1 LTQRIRSEGIEAE
14 GVRLRGGRNQNGP
27 DYGKE
32 LVLGSG
38 VGPASG
44 GRQLVKPI
52 HRVSV
57 VVPMRNEAAHVDTL
71 MADISAQDFAGQIEV
86 IVADGCSSDGSVEL
100 LRAAAARHGVA
111 LEVLPNPSRWVSQGL
126 NACIRRARGD
136 LIVRLD
142 CHSGYPP
149 DYIRRCAL
157 VAEETG
163 AAAVGGIVVPKGS
176 APTERAVA
184 CAMDSPFG
192 GIGWMRGTS
201 QPIRRDSDSLTFGAF
216 RPEAFTRVGL
226 FDESLRRNQDDEFTL
241 RLRRAGERVVLDSTI
256 QVHYVPRDSL
266 RGVFRQYFQYG
277 FWKTAV
283 IRKHRRIPSVRSAA
297 PPLFVISLLV
307 LIPAAVFLSPAR
319 WLLAAEVALY
329 GILAVV
335 FGASSLRRRREPWR
349 LWPRVVSVFPVFHV
363 AYGLGLLRASVSQ
376 SGTQRSTDGGS
387 EAPAVTKSRAEFP
400 SQ

>member
-1 LTQRIRSEGIEAE
+1 MP
-14 GVRLRGGRNQNGP
+14 VGGH
-27 DYGKE
+27 
-32 LVLGSG
+32 
-38 VGPASG
+38 
-44 GRQLVKPI
+44 LVKLI

-57 VVPMRNEAAHVDTL
+57 VVPMRNEAAHIDTL
-71 MADISAQDFAGQIEV
+71 IADISAQDFAGEIEV
-86 IVADGCSSDGSVEL
+86 IVADGCSSDGSVDL
-100 LRAAAARHGVA
+100 VRAAAARHRVA
-111 LEVLPNPSRWVSQGL
+111 VEVLPNPSQWVSQGL

-142 CHSGYPP
+142 CHSRYPA
-149 DYIRRCAL
+149 DYIRRCVL

-176 APTERAVA
+176 TPTERAVA

-201 QPIRRDSDSLTFGAF
+201 RPIRRDSDVVTFGAF
-216 RPEAFTRVGL
+216 RPEAFARVGL

-241 RLRRAGERVVLDSTI
+241 RLKRAGERVVLDSTI
-256 QVHYVPRDSL
+256 HVQYVPRDSL

-283 IRKHRRIPSVRSAA
+283 IRKHRRLPSIRSAA

-307 LIPAAVFLSPAR
+307 LIPAAVFLPPAR
-319 WLLAAEVALY
+319 WLLAADVALY
-329 GILAVV
+329 GILALT

-349 LWPRVVSVFPVFHV
+349 LWPLVVSVFPVFHV
-363 AYGLGLLRASVSQ
+363 AYGLGLLRASVSR
-376 SGTQRSTDGGS
+376 SGAPRKTGDGS
-387 EAPAVTKSRAEFP
+387 ETPAVAKSRAEFP
-400 SQ
+400 YP